1 MAIPFNNIH
10 KLNIFDI
17 RGSLTLLV
25 ISVVLCSCNNM
36 AIDSSDDSNQQVDS
50 DGYWFTRAPLPTA
63 RQEMPLTLFE
73 GKIYVPG
80 GFNQGGSG
88 FLLRYLILM
97 LPDIIR

>member
-1 MAIPFNNIH
+1 MAISFNNIRQI
-10 KLNIFDI
+10 NIIKI
-17 RGSLTLLV
+17 RGSLTLFV

-50 DGYWFTRAPLPTA
+50 NGYWFTRAPLPTA
-63 RQEMPLTLFE
+63 RQEMPLTLVE

-88 FLLRYLILM
+88 FLLR
-97 LPDIIR
+97 

>member
-25 ISVVLCSCNNM
+25 ISVVLCSCKNM
-36 AIDSSDDSNQQVDS
+36 AMDNPEDPDQQVDTNGS
-50 DGYWFTRAPLPTA
+50 WFTRAPLPTA
-63 RQEMPLTLFE
+63 RQEMPLTLFD

-88 FLLRYLILM
+88 FLLR
-97 LPDIIR
+97 